1 MRSTNPR
8 GCHAPMVGHRARR
21 APAPAE
27 RAAQPTAGLA
37 AAWPVKRFRV
47 KPNLAA
53 LVALHGG
60 LGGGERRH
68 G

>member
-8 GCHAPMVGHRARR
+8 GCHAPAIEHGAR
-21 APAPAE
+21 PASNPIE
-27 RAAQPTAGLA
+27 RAEPSAGLA
-37 AAWPVKRFRV
+37 AAWLVKRYRV

-53 LVALHGG
+53 LVAVHAG